1 MEKNTKKGVVE
12 SDNPRNCR
20 CTEAESSVMVHNDG
34 SPSNHRGNVEQVQGV
49 QGRFFQRDKPTQSQ
63 DHHCQLRYDY
73 CNYPHRYSQRNH
85 VHHHCIYIYIIFMCH
100 HHWPIHREKYHDTIT
115 IFTADLRF
123 MMIQWLV
130 VLGQTI
136 SIDYKHNPPQLE
148 INIKR
153 NKTSTEFII
162 AFHSSH
168 LPPLPSTIVNHLC
181 FFSIIHFQHYKFTKS
196 WVVALHGLNH
206 PSATPSVWSLSL
218 TTTRWTPWNIQHT
231 FP

>member
-1 MEKNTKKGVVE
+1 MMDHLPITVGTWNKCRE
-12 SDNPRNCR
+12 SKAVFSNGINRHNPKIII
-20 CTEAESSVMVHNDG
+20 ASFVMITVTTHIVIVNEIMFIIT
-34 SPSNHRGNVEQVQGV
+34 V
-49 QGRFFQRDKPTQSQ
+49 
-63 DHHCQLRYDY
+63 
-73 CNYPHRYSQRNH
+73 
-85 VHHHCIYIYIIFMCH
+85 YIYIIFMCH